1 MPIFELVKPTNH
13 LNNHMKVY
21 QFILIVLVFCTNL
34 DGFGQSA
41 YKLSYADLKTY
52 EGTYQ
57 YKDHKTLQMAASP
70 VDTMLY
76 AMIGASMYKLRP
88 YSKDIFLNGGNY
100 QVQFIRYNGKTIG
113 YKQQNDKPDTIYK
126 LITPKV
132 IFSNKMWYTRQ
143 LNGEK
148 FTYKY
153 KMPEEK
159 DDGLKTGSIINSSL
173 DTGLIHTLMNR
184 IVDHTYPGIHSIL
197 IIKDGKL
204 ILEEYFYE
212 YNAQTLQELRSA
224 TKSFSSTLVGI
235 AINKGLI
242 TSLNTPMLTYLPEY
256 HPKNPDPRKNQI
268 TIKNLL
274 TQQSGFACYD
284 YDSKSPGNESKMYP
298 TDDWIKFMLDL
309 PMAGNPGEATSYCS
323 GNIQL
328 LDKIVENVSHQSL
341 HDFAQQ
347 NLFDPLGITD
357 FVWNYAPNKSH
368 EDDYGQVCLTPRDMA
383 KFGLLYLNGGVWNG
397 KQIVPKE
404 YVAQSLSKQSVV
416 DGINYGYL
424 WWCEDLTAPN
434 GVKYRGMAAK
444 GNGGQRIFIWP
455 DENMV
460 AVVTAGNYNTQS
472 SANKLLMECVLGG
485 LKK

>member
-1 MPIFELVKPTNH
+1 
-13 LNNHMKVY
+13 MKICRYV
-21 QFILIVLVFCTNL
+21 LMSVLVYCTNAN
-34 DGFGQSA
+34 GFGQSV
-41 YKLSYADLKTY
+41 YKVSYTDLKAY

-57 YKDHKTLQMAASP
+57 YENHKTLQMAASP

-76 AMIGASMYKLRP
+76 AMIGTSMYKLRP
-88 YSKDIFLNGGNY
+88 YSKDVFLNGGNN
-100 QVQFIRYNGKTIG
+100 QVQFIWDSCNIIG
-113 YKQQNDKPDTIYK
+113 YKQQNDKPDTVYK
-126 LITPKV
+126 LITRKV
-132 IFSNKMWYTRQ
+132 TFSDKMWYARQ

-148 FTYKY
+148 FTYQY
-153 KMPEEK
+153 KVPEQK
-159 DDGLKTGSIINSSL
+159 NDGLETGSIINSGL
-173 DTGLIHTLMNR
+173 DMGFIHTLMNR

-197 IIKDGKL
+197 IIKNGKL

-212 YNAQTLQELRSA
+212 YDAETLQELRSA
-224 TKSFSSTLVGI
+224 TKSFSSALVGI

-242 TSLNTPMLTYLPEY
+242 SSLNTPMLAYLPEY
-256 HPKNPDPRKNQI
+256 HPENPDPRKNQI

-284 YDSKSPGNESKMYP
+284 YDLKSPGNESKMYP
-298 TDDWIKFMLDL
+298 TNDWIKFMLDL
-309 PMAGNPGEATSYCS
+309 PMAGNPGEAASYCS

-328 LDKIVENVSHQSL
+328 LDKIIENVSHQSL

-347 NLFDPLGITD
+347 NLFNQLGITD

-397 KQIVPKE
+397 KQVVPKE
-404 YVAQSLSKQSVV
+404 YVAQSLTKQSVV

-434 GVKYRGMAAK
+434 GVKYRGIAAK

-472 SANKLLMECVLGG
+472 PANKLLIECVLGG

>member
-1 MPIFELVKPTNH
+1 MFDQSIPNRHHI
-13 LNNHMKVY
+13 MKTCS
-21 QFILIVLVFCTNL
+21 FIILLAIALFTSVSSFS
-34 DGFGQSA
+34 QSK
-41 YKLSYADLKTY
+41 YKVSYTELKTY

-57 YKDHKTLQMAASP
+57 YQDHKTLQMAASP

-76 AMIGASMYKLRP
+76 AMIGTSMYKLRP
-88 YSKDIFLNGGNY
+88 YSKDVFLNGGNQ
-100 QVQFIRYNGKTIG
+100 QVLFVRDNGKIAG
-113 YKQQNDKPDTIYK
+113 YKQQNEKPDTIYK
-126 LITPKV
+126 LISPTV
-132 IFSNKMWYTRQ
+132 TFTDKMWYARQ
-143 LNGEK
+143 FNGER
-148 FTYKY
+148 FNYQYKV
-153 KMPEEK
+153 PEQNA
-159 DDGLKTGSIINSSL
+159 DGLKTGSIINSGL
-173 DTGLIHTLMNR
+173 DTALIHTLMNR

-212 YNAQTLQELRSA
+212 YDAETLQELRSA
-224 TKSFSSTLVGI
+224 TKSFSSALVGI

-242 TSLNTPMLTYLPEY
+242 TSLNTPMLGYLPEY
-256 HPKNPDPRKNQI
+256 HPENPDLRKSRI

-284 YDSKSPGNESKMYP
+284 YDPKSPGNESKMYP
-298 TDDWIKFMLDL
+298 TNDWIKFVLDL
-309 PMAGNPGEATSYCS
+309 PMAGNPGEAASYCS

-328 LDKIVENVSHQSL
+328 LDKIIENVSHQSL

-347 NLFDPLGITD
+347 NLFKPLGITN

-368 EDDYGQVCLTPRDMA
+368 EDDFGQVQLTPREMA
-383 KFGLLYLNGGVWNG
+383 KFGLLYLNGGIWNG

-404 YVAQSLSKQSVV
+404 YVAQSLSKQSMV

-424 WWCEDLTAPN
+424 WWCEDLTTAG
-434 GVKYRGMAAK
+434 GVKYRGIAAK

-472 SANKLLMECVLGG
+472 PANKLLIECILSG

>member
-1 MPIFELVKPTNH
+1 
-13 LNNHMKVY
+13 MKICRYV
-21 QFILIVLVFCTNL
+21 LMSVLVYCTNAN
-34 DGFGQSA
+34 GFGQSA
-41 YKLSYADLKTY
+41 YKVSYADLKAY

-57 YKDHKTLQMAASP
+57 YENHKTLQMAASP

-76 AMIGASMYKLRP
+76 AMIGTSMYKLRP
-88 YSKDIFLNGGNY
+88 YSKDVFLNGGNN
-100 QVQFIRYNGKTIG
+100 QVQFIRDSGNIIG
-113 YKQQNDKPDTIYK
+113 YKQQNDKPDTVYK
-126 LITPKV
+126 LITRKV
-132 IFSNKMWYTRQ
+132 TFSDKMWYARQ

-148 FTYKY
+148 FTYQY
-153 KMPEEK
+153 KVPEQK
-159 DDGLKTGSIINSSL
+159 NDGLETGSIINSGL
-173 DTGLIHTLMNR
+173 DTGFIHTLMNR

-197 IIKDGKL
+197 IIKNGKL

-212 YNAQTLQELRSA
+212 YNAETLQELRPA
-224 TKSFSSTLVGI
+224 TKSFSSALVGI

-242 TSLNTPMLTYLPEY
+242 SSLNTPMLAYLPEY
-256 HPKNPDPRKNQI
+256 HPENPDPRKNQI

-284 YDSKSPGNESKMYP
+284 YDPKSPGNESKMYP
-298 TDDWIKFMLDL
+298 TNDWIKFMLDL
-309 PMAGNPGEATSYCS
+309 PMAGNPGEAASYCS

-328 LDKIVENVSHQSL
+328 LDKIIENVSHQSL

-347 NLFDPLGITD
+347 NLFNQLGITD

-397 KQIVPKE
+397 KQVVPKE
-404 YVAQSLSKQSVV
+404 YVAQSLTKQSVV

-434 GVKYRGMAAK
+434 GVKYRGIAAK

-472 SANKLLMECVLGG
+472 PANKLLIECVLGG

>member
-1 MPIFELVKPTNH
+1 
-13 LNNHMKVY
+13 MKICRYV
-21 QFILIVLVFCTNL
+21 LMSVLVYCTNAN
-34 DGFGQSA
+34 GFGQSV
-41 YKLSYADLKTY
+41 YKVSYTDLKAY

-57 YKDHKTLQMAASP
+57 YENHKTLQMAASP

-76 AMIGASMYKLRP
+76 AMIGTSMYKLRP
-88 YSKDIFLNGGNY
+88 YSKDIFLNGGNN
-100 QVQFIRYNGKTIG
+100 QVQFIRDKGNIIG
-113 YKQQNDKPDTIYK
+113 YKQQNDKPDTVYK

-132 IFSNKMWYTRQ
+132 TFSDKMWYARQ

-148 FTYKY
+148 FTYQY
-153 KMPEEK
+153 KVPEQK
-159 DDGLKTGSIINSSL
+159 NDGLETGSIINSGL
-173 DTGLIHTLMNR
+173 DMGFIHTLMNR

-197 IIKDGKL
+197 IIKNGKL

-212 YNAQTLQELRSA
+212 YDAETLQELRSA
-224 TKSFSSTLVGI
+224 TKSFSSALVGI

-242 TSLNTPMLTYLPEY
+242 SSLNTPMLAYLPEY
-256 HPKNPDPRKNQI
+256 HPENPDPRKKQI

-284 YDSKSPGNESKMYP
+284 YDPKSPGNESKMYP

-309 PMAGNPGEATSYCS
+309 PMAGNPGEAASYCS

-328 LDKIVENVSHQSL
+328 LDKIIENVSHQSL
-341 HDFAQQ
+341 HDFVQQ
-347 NLFDPLGITD
+347 NLFNQLGITD

-397 KQIVPKE
+397 KQVVPKE
-404 YVAQSLSKQSVV
+404 YVAQSLTKQSVV

-434 GVKYRGMAAK
+434 GVKYRGIAAK

-472 SANKLLMECVLGG
+472 PANKLLIECVLGG